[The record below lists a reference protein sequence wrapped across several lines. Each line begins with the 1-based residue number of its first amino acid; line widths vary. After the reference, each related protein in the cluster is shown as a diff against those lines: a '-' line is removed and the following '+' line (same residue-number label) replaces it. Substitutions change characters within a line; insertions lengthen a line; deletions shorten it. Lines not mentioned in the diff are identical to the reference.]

1 MKLATLT
8 SLLMLLSSGYA
19 LAQQT
24 PNTMTSGRPSAVL
37 NDTQCQEVWKKAVP
51 SGDKLAQADAGA
63 FIVNFTQVDADGD
76 GIISMTEFQAAC
88 GKGLVK
94 STNP

>member
-1 MKLATLT
+1 VEEGCAER
-8 SLLMLLSSGYA
+8 
-19 LAQQT
+19 QQA
-24 PNTMTSGRPSAVL
+24 R
-37 NDTQCQEVWKKAVP
+37 
-51 SGDKLAQADAGA
+51 QAP

>member
-1 MKLATLT
+1 MKLAILT
-8 SLLMLLSSGYA
+8 SVLMLLSAGYA

-51 SGDKLAQADAGA
+51 SGDKLA
-63 FIVNFTQVDADGD
+63 
-76 GIISMTEFQAAC
+76 
-88 GKGLVK
+88 
-94 STNP
+94 